1 MRNLITGGSG
11 FIGSFLADRL
21 LSANENVICI
31 DNLST
36 GTIHNISNYFS
47 NPNFKFIEHDITEEI
62 NLSVDRV
69 WHFASPASPMHYK
82 RDPISTSK
90 INFIGTNNI
99 LEIARNNN
107 AKILLA
113 STSEIYGDPEIH
125 PQNENYNGNVSTI
138 GLRSCYQEGKR
149 IAETLCYD
157 YWRIHKTNISIA
169 RIFNTYGP
177 KMSQND
183 GRVISNFILKA
194 INNEPLV
201 VYGSGVQSRS
211 FCYIDDLID
220 GLISLMNTN
229 YINPINLGNPSEEYK
244 IMDVA
249 KIIKN
254 KINPSIDIIHKSLP
268 DNGPQRRRP
277 DIQKAKALLNWEP
290 KIDLEKGL
298 EKTIQYFK
306 DNLKI

>member
-1 MRNLITGGSG
+1 
-11 FIGSFLADRL
+11 
-21 LSANENVICI
+21 
-31 DNLST
+31 
-36 GTIHNISNYFS
+36 
-47 NPNFKFIEHDITEEI
+47 
-62 NLSVDRV
+62 
-69 WHFASPASPMHYK
+69 
-82 RDPISTSK
+82 
-90 INFIGTNNI
+90 
-99 LEIARNNN
+99 
-107 AKILLA
+107 
-113 STSEIYGDPEIH
+113 
-125 PQNENYNGNVSTI
+125 
-138 GLRSCYQEGKR
+138 
-149 IAETLCYD
+149 
-157 YWRIHKTNISIA
+157 
-169 RIFNTYGP
+169 
-177 KMSQND
+177 MSQND

-290 KIDLEKGL
+290 KIDIEKGL

>member
-290 KIDLEKGL
+290 KIDIEKGL